1 MVLAAVSFAL
11 LAPAVAPAQHHE
23 GAGRPTL
30 SAVRAD
36 RPPVVD
42 GVLDEELWGRVPPA
56 SQFVQQEPSEGAPAT
71 ERTEIRIV
79 YDARNLYIG
88 IRADDSA
95 PDGIIATEMRRDSDR
110 LLDEDNVQIVLDTF
124 HDQRSG
130 YMFVTTPLGARLEQQ
145 VSDDGEGGGR
155 GSNSAVNRNWDGVWE
170 AAARIGDAGWSA
182 EVVIPISTLRF
193 RPGDEQTWGINFMRN
208 IRRKNE
214 QVYWSPVG
222 KAYGLTRVSSAG
234 VLTGL
239 RDLAQ
244 GQDLRLKPFVLSGVR
259 DRLAAPTVDEAR
271 FLREF
276 GADFRYGVTP
286 GLNLDLTYNTD
297 FAQVE
302 VDEQQVNL
310 TRFSLFFPEKRE
322 FFLENAGLFT
332 MGTGRSFSSTPV
344 ATDLFFSRRIGLSG
358 TGQPVPIIGGG
369 RLAGKVGP
377 HNIGLLNI
385 QTDRAFDRPGD
396 NFLVG
401 RYSRDVFS
409 RSRVG
414 ALFINKESAG
424 GSAQYNR
431 TMGAD
436 ANLAIGQYT
445 QIATFVAKTLTPGAE
460 FEGKD
465 LAWSGRITYRDPSW
479 NLWVNYLDVQDHFNP
494 EVGFVQRRGVRV
506 TKAYVS
512 PTPRPG
518 RANIRMMEPMVVLT
532 YITDQQNRMVGRTQ
546 HFMVGTRLE
555 DDSYINVIYQRNL
568 DVLDAPFE
576 IHEDVTIPIGT
587 YNFDEWNLSYS
598 TSPAARWYGSV
609 RYEPMEFYGGH
620 RHGAAGSLGFRAST
634 QLSTEIGYER
644 NDVDLPWGD
653 FLTHL
658 AILRADYAFSPRAT
672 LRTLLQYNSASHD
685 VTSSIRF
692 NFIHR
697 PGSDLYIVYT
707 GLDRTGLE
715 PGELVPH
722 DRQLVI
728 KLSYLLS
735 R

>member
-1 MVLAAVSFAL
+1 VL
-11 LAPAVAPAQHHE
+11 
-23 GAGRPTL
+23 G
-30 SAVRAD
+30 AVRVATAPVIDGALDDEVWQSATPAD
-36 RPPVVD
+36 H
-42 GVLDEELWGRVPPA
+42 
-56 SQFVQQEPSEGAPAT
+56 FIQQEPNEGSPASEPT
-71 ERTEIRIV
+71 EVRIV

-88 IRADDSA
+88 IRADDSGA
-95 PDGIIATEMRRDSDR
+95 AGIIATEMRRDSDR
-110 LLDEDNVQIVLDTF
+110 LLEEDNVQIILDTF

-170 AAARIGDAGWSA
+170 AAARISELGWSA
-182 EVVIPISTLRF
+182 EIVIPLSTLRF
-193 RPGDEQTWGINFMRN
+193 RPGDEQTWGVNFMRN

-214 QVYWSPVG
+214 QVYWAPVG
-222 KAYGLTRVSSAG
+222 KAYELTRVSSAG

-239 RDLAQ
+239 RSLSQ
-244 GQDLRLKPFVLSGVR
+244 GQDLRLKPFALTGVR
-259 DRLAAPTVDEAR
+259 DRQAAPAIDNTQ
-271 FLREF
+271 FLREV
-276 GADFRYGVTP
+276 GADFRYGVTA

-310 TRFSLFFPEKRE
+310 TRFGLFFPEKRE

-332 MGTGRSFSSTPV
+332 MGTGRSFTSTPV
-344 ATDLFFSRRIGLSG
+344 TTDLFFSRRIGLSP

-369 RLAGKVGP
+369 RLAGKTGP

-385 QTDRAFDRPGD
+385 QTDRAFERPGD

-401 RYSRDVFS
+401 RYSADVFS

-414 ALFINKESAG
+414 AIFINKESMG
-424 GSAQYNR
+424 GSAHYNR

-445 QIATFVAKTLTPGAE
+445 QVMTFVAKTLTPGR
-460 FEGKD
+460 EGKD
-465 LAWSGRITYRDPSW
+465 LAWSGRVTYRDPDW
-479 NLWVNYLDVQDHFNP
+479 NVWLNYLDVQDNFNP

-506 TKAYVS
+506 TKAYLG

-518 RANIRMMEPMVVLT
+518 RAKIRMMEPMIVLT

-546 HFMVGTRLE
+546 HYMVGTRLE

-568 DVLDAPFE
+568 DVLDEGFE
-576 IHEDVTIPIGT
+576 IHDDINIPVGS
-587 YNFDEWNLSYS
+587 YSYDEWNFSYS
-598 TSPAARWYGSV
+598 SNPAARWYGSV

-620 RHGAAGSLGFRAST
+620 RHGAGGSLGFRAST
-634 QLSTEIGYER
+634 QFSTEFSYER

-658 AILRADYAFSPRAT
+658 AILRADYAFSPRTT
-672 LRTLLQYNSASHD
+672 LRTLLQYNSSSRE
-685 VTSSIRF
+685 VTSSVRF

-697 PGSDLYIVYT
+697 PGSDLYIVYNS
-707 GLDRTGLE
+707 LDRTGLE
-715 PGELVPH
+715 PNAFVPH
-722 DRQLVI
+722 DRQLVV
-728 KLSYLLS
+728 KMSYLLS